1 MENSRTH
8 IRGLLALSP
17 MGVFIALYLI
27 LSIVADDFYCVPI
40 TVAFLL
46 SSIYSI
52 AIIRHTP
59 LAERVIIFSRGAAS
73 TDLLMMIWIFILAG
87 AFAASAKAMG
97 SIQAT
102 VDLSLTLLPSQLLL
116 AGLFLASCFIS
127 LSVGTSVGTI
137 VALVPIAAGVASQT
151 NSSLP
156 LVVGTVV
163 GGAYFGDNLSFISDT
178 TIMATRTQGCQ
189 LADKFRFNVKIV
201 TPAALIV
208 LIAYIFLGQGIQTPQ
223 AIPQVDWILVL
234 PYLLVLVTAIMGI
247 DVMLVLT
254 MGLVSTGA
262 IGLFRGS
269 YDLYGWLSAMGD
281 GIMGMS
287 ELIIVTLLAAGM
299 VGVIRQLGGIEYI
312 LHALTRR
319 ISSRRG
325 AELALAALVVF
336 TDFCTANNT
345 IAILTVGPLARDIAQ
360 RFGIDPR
367 RSASILD
374 TFSCFAQG
382 IIPYGAQMLMASGLA
397 LLNPIEIIPYLYYP
411 FIMGLCALI
420 TILWKKS

>member
-59 LAERVIIFSRGAAS
+59 LTERVNIFSRGAAS

-201 TPAALIV
+201 TPAALVV

-223 AIPQVDWILVL
+223 SIPQVDWILVL